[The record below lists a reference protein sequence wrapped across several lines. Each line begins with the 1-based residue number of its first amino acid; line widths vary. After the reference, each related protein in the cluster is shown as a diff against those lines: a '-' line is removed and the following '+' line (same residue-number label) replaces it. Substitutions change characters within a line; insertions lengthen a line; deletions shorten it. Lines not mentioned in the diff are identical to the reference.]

1 MKKLLPLFVFLAV
14 TQFVFADSYPVLKV
28 ILKGGISGRVESVV
42 TDLKNRPGA
51 GSWCFDYVQQTLG
64 NTDFENVEF
73 GTTTKLDV
81 TDYRISNEL
90 LEYAQQQ
97 ISVNHLT
104 GTYTREVADVV
115 TGCKRVYMLT
125 WNSKNKFGDK
135 GNICVVKLDSPVCL
149 QSMAS

>member
-1 MKKLLPLFVFLAV
+1 MKKIILCLFIFSV
-14 TQFVFADSYPVLKV
+14 TYRAFGDSYPVLKV
-28 ILKGGISGRVESVV
+28 ILKGGISGRIESVV

-73 GTTTKLDV
+73 GSIAKLDV

-104 GTYTREVADVV
+104 GTYTREVADIV

>member
-1 MKKLLPLFVFLAV
+1 MKKLLSLFVLLAV

-28 ILKGGISGRVESVV
+28 VLKGGISGRVESVV
-42 TDLKNRPGA
+42 TDLKNRPGV

-64 NTDFENVEF
+64 NTDFENIEF
-73 GTTTKLDV
+73 GSVAKLDV

-97 ISVNHLT
+97 ISANHLE
-104 GTYTREVADVV
+104 GTFTREVADIK

>member
-1 MKKLLPLFVFLAV
+1 MKKLLSLLVVLSVA
-14 TQFVFADSYPVLKV
+14 QFVFADSYPVLKV
-28 ILKGGISGRVESVV
+28 VLKGGISGRVESVV

-73 GTTTKLDV
+73 GSATKLDV

-90 LEYAQQQ
+90 LEYAQEQ
-97 ISVNHLT
+97 INSNHLK
-104 GTYTREVADVV
+104 GTYTREVPDAL

-125 WNSKNKFGDK
+125 WDSKNKFGDK
-135 GNICVVKLDSPVCL
+135 GSICVVKLDSPVCL
-149 QSMAS
+149 QSMTS

>member
-1 MKKLLPLFVFLAV
+1 MKKILSVLFLISVS
-14 TQFVFADSYPVLKV
+14 QFVLADGYPVLKV
-28 ILKGGISGRVESVV
+28 LLKGGISSRVEAVV

-73 GTTTKLDV
+73 GSPAKLDV
-81 TDYRISNEL
+81 TDYRISEEL

-97 ISVNHLT
+97 ISINHLE
-104 GTYTREVADVV
+104 GTFTREVADAF

-125 WNSKNKFGDK
+125 WKSKNKFGDK
-135 GNICVVKLDSPVCL
+135 GSICVVKLDSLSCM
-149 QSMAS
+149 QSLAS